1 METVKTLYAIP
12 NYECN
17 LSCDF
22 CNLKDKKVEYNRDI
36 FIDALNSFQGTKI
49 LFGGEPLLY
58 KERFKDI
65 VENCDIDSVTTN
77 LIPLD
82 KNELELLD
90 GISIATSWTP
100 ERFGKKSDYNKWLSK
115 LEMVKEKEV
124 IVLITLSKETIRLN
138 PYNNMIPLFR
148 EWKTK
153 GNIRG
158 VLFEH
163 LLDYDIEANYHEV
176 CDKWLSDMYL
186 ALRKSNLDI
195 ENIIVNQLK
204 NGWHFN
210 CSQTYTL
217 HPDGKIT
224 RGCPQFVGYKI
235 IAECFSCERYNTCR
249 PCMLQDKCTYPIK
262 LEETI
267 KINEKT

>member
-22 CNLKDKKVEYNRDI
+22 CDLKDRRVKYNRDK
-36 FIDALNSFQGTKI
+36 FIEALNGFHGTKI

-65 VENCDIDSVTTN
+65 VKSCDIDSITTN
-77 LIPLD
+77 LILLD
-82 KNELELLD
+82 KDELELLD

-100 ERFGKKSDYNKWLSK
+100 ERFRKESDHKKWLSK
-115 LEMVKEKEV
+115 LEMVKDKD
-124 IVLITLSKETIRLN
+124 IVVLVTLSKETIRLN
-138 PYNNMIPLFR
+138 PYSDMIPLFR
-148 EWKTK
+148 EWKDR
-153 GNIRG
+153 GNIRE

-163 LLDYDIEANYHEV
+163 LLDYDIEADYHEV
-176 CDKWLSDMYL
+176 CDKWLSDIYL
-186 ALRKSNLDI
+186 ALKESDLDI

-204 NGWHFN
+204 DGWNFN
-210 CSQTYTL
+210 CSQIYTL

-224 RGCPQFVGYKI
+224 RGCPQFIGYKI
-235 IAECFSCERYNTCR
+235 MTECFSCERYNTCR

-267 KINEKT
+267 KINEKI